1 MHVDTVDYLQELQV
15 QRLWHQHEAG
25 LPVSGVAAACAAT
38 ELLLLWLVRPLVLLL
53 RQGALLI
60 VLLCGRR
67 LLQGKPKRQLPAV
80 VQAAT
85 KHAAIPEHIHH
96 VVTRM
101 TKCKQLYA
109 PRHVGY
115 PNYPT
120 EACRLLMNTFL
131 TQAAGEDDAVAAAP
145 WTPL

>member
-38 ELLLLWLVRPLVLLL
+38 ELLLLRLVRLLVLLL

-60 VLLCGRR
+60 VSPCGCR

-85 KHAAIPEHIHH
+85 KQAAIPEHIHH
-96 VVTRM
+96 LVTR
-101 TKCKQLYA
+101 TTERKQST
-109 PRHVGY
+109 H
-115 PNYPT
+115 
-120 EACRLLMNTFL
+120 
-131 TQAAGEDDAVAAAP
+131 
-145 WTPL
+145 